1 MTELAKAQLIE
12 LNETLTDKK
21 GGGKTV
27 EVQFNPESLKVTY
40 ANQVAKGSEGGTGD
54 QSTGPGGRQFVGT
67 GTTKLALQLW
77 FDASTPGK
85 DGSHVDDVR
94 RMTQEVTFFMTP
106 QPYRGDKKKMLPPG
120 VRFHWGSFTFDGVVD
135 SLEEALDYFSRDG
148 LPLRASMSLNL
159 SQETILVAKF
169 EGAGRIPGAGAPAGT
184 QPLASAKAGD
194 NLQSIAASS
203 GMGGDW
209 QRIAA
214 ANGIENPR
222 SLSAGQ
228 LLDLNPFRNR

>member
-1 MTELAKAQLIE
+1 MAELAKAQLIE
-12 LNETLTDKK
+12 LNETLTDAKS
-21 GGGKTV
+21 GGKRV

-40 ANQVAKGSEGGTGD
+40 ANQIANKSQGGTGD
-54 QSTGPGGRQFVGT
+54 QSTGPGGRQFVGA

-94 RMTQEVTFFMTP
+94 RMTQDVTYFMTP
-106 QPYRGDKKKMLPPG
+106 QPYQGDNTKMLPPG

-135 SLEEALDYFSRDG
+135 SLEESLEYFSRDG

-159 SQETILVAKF
+159 SQEKILVAQF
-169 EGAGRIPGAGAPAGT
+169 QGTGRIPGAGKPAGT
-184 QPLASAKAGD
+184 QPLAAAKAGD

-203 GMGGDW
+203 GKGGDW

-222 SLSAGQ
+222 SLGAGQ
-228 LLDLNPFRNR
+228 LLDLNPLR